1 MTAIPTG
8 SGLDAPHGTSGLH
21 HITLITRK
29 VQANVDFYV
38 GFLGLRLVKRTAGFE
53 DAAQLHLLYGDR
65 IGTPGSLVTFLVWE
79 DGGPGRVGEG
89 QPSEIAFAIAPGSIG
104 FWLQRA
110 LRYLVPVSGPAPEF
124 GEPVLRLKDPDGVIV
139 KLVGTTDIAGVE
151 PAYAAGIPPED
162 AIRAL
167 RGATILT
174 SRPVETAAF
183 LERHTD
189 FRSAERTETI
199 ERLRSDAGD
208 VIDVRDATGFWT
220 SAPGTGTIDHIAV
233 RAPDRAAVKALR
245 DRLGAED
252 AGPTPA
258 HDRTYFFSLY
268 VREPGG
274 SLIEVAT
281 DGPGMGID
289 EDETTLGT
297 RLFVP
302 GQSEDGPD
310 EDMTVL
316 LPQFGLPGEERFAA
330 RELPFIHRLHQPAEP
345 DGTTLFLLH
354 GSGANELS
362 LLPLARKAAPNA
374 LLVALRGRSLEEG
387 APRFYRR
394 LGATTF
400 DQADIANEAEALAAF
415 VEGAASGY
423 GIDLGRAA
431 FLGYSNGANLIAA
444 TLFLQPGLI
453 RRAVLLR
460 SMMPLETIPPANL
473 SGTEVLIVSGADDS
487 FDAYRPAQVAALA
500 DAGAETTVVMLS
512 AGHEISPEDAGTIAG
527 WLRALPAQQ
536 PL

>member
-1 MTAIPTG
+1 MTETPTEPG
-8 SGLDAPHGTSGLH
+8 REAPHGTSGLH

-29 VQANVDFYV
+29 VQANVDFYA

-53 DAAQLHLLYGDR
+53 DTAQLHLLYGDST
-65 IGTPGSLVTFLVWE
+65 GSPGSLVTFLVWE

-89 QPSEIAFAIAPGSIG
+89 QPSEIALAIAPGSIG

-139 KLVGTTDIAGVE
+139 KLVGTTAVPGGH
-151 PAYAAGIPPED
+151 PAYTPGIPPED

-174 SRPVETAAF
+174 SHAAETSAF
-183 LERHTD
+183 LQRHTG
-189 FRSAERTETI
+189 FRSSERTETI

-233 RAPDRAAVKALR
+233 RAPDRAAVKASR
-245 DRLGAED
+245 DRLGAEH
-252 AGPTPA
+252 AGPTPV

-274 SLIEVAT
+274 SLIEIAT
-281 DGPGMGID
+281 DGPGMMID
-289 EDETTLGT
+289 EDEATLGT

-302 GQSEDGPD
+302 GQTKDGPD
-310 EDMTVL
+310 EDITVL

-330 RELPFIHRLHQPAEP
+330 RELPFIHRLHQADAP

-362 LLPLARKAAPNA
+362 LLPLARKAAPHA

-394 LGATTF
+394 LGEMTF
-400 DQADIANEAEALAAF
+400 DQADIASEAEALAGF

-423 GIDLGRAA
+423 GIDLARAA
-431 FLGYSNGANLIAA
+431 FLGYSNGANMIAA
-444 TLFLQPGLI
+444 TMFLQPGLI
-453 RRAVLLR
+453 RRAILLR
-460 SMMPLETIPPANL
+460 SMMPLETVPAADL
-473 SGTEVLIVSGADDS
+473 SGSDVLVVSGATDS
-487 FDAYRPAQVAALA
+487 FDGYRPAQVKALSE
-500 DAGAETTVVMLS
+500 AGARTTVVTLP
-512 AGHEISPEDAGTIAG
+512 AGHELSPDDAGTIAG
-527 WLRALPAQQ
+527 WLDSLSGRPA
-536 PL
+536 P